1 MVVHRQP
8 HRVLVRVGPLHPVTA
23 QGWNIDVIAG
33 AQIVGL
39 GAIFQ
44 DDGGGAGDHQHPFLP
59 VLLVP
64 EIVCGAMATGSDAFD
79 AHVLTAGNGLE
90 CLLLVPGR
98 QICQDIAYFIPS
110 RLLRFFR
117 VTRSTLAL
125 IMWAN
130 RPEGN
135 PYMLNLFVKSRYRPI
150 PALLLLIAIGAGS
163 AQAQDAIEE
172 ADLVGE
178 WRGIYNINIGGDRE
192 IIFTVT
198 HDEDGLKATFDDPSR
213 GMLAISVETIT
224 FDGKNIRFQIP
235 RIYGDYNG
243 IVLPALGSDG
253 KPLRIDG
260 DWAQAGE
267 FIPIM
272 LNRTLAD

>member
-1 MVVHRQP
+1 
-8 HRVLVRVGPLHPVTA
+8 
-23 QGWNIDVIAG
+23 
-33 AQIVGL
+33 
-39 GAIFQ
+39 
-44 DDGGGAGDHQHPFLP
+44 
-59 VLLVP
+59 
-64 EIVCGAMATGSDAFD
+64 
-79 AHVLTAGNGLE
+79 
-90 CLLLVPGR
+90 
-98 QICQDIAYFIPS
+98 
-110 RLLRFFR
+110 
-117 VTRSTLAL
+117 
-125 IMWAN
+125 
-130 RPEGN
+130 
-135 PYMLNLFVKSRYRPI
+135 MLNLFVKSRYRPI
-150 PALLLLIAIGAGS
+150 PALLLLIALTTGTS
-163 AQAQDAIEE
+163 TLAQDVIEE

-178 WRGIYNINIGGDRE
+178 WRGLYNINIGGDRE

-213 GMLAISVETIT
+213 GMLAISVETVT

-243 IVLPALGSDG
+243 IVLPALGTDG